1 MNIAMLIIVAV
12 TVLALVLGMS
22 ARAKHQMNLE
32 EWAVG
37 GRHFGTVLV
46 FMLMA
51 GEVYTTFTFLG
62 ASGFAYAG
70 GGAAFYTIGYLTL
83 AYALSYF
90 LLPKIWRYGRSYGL
104 VTQPDFFA
112 RKYDSPGLGAL
123 VAVMGSVALLPYV
136 VLQLTGLGIIVQAAS
151 YGVVPKTASMI
162 IGAVVVTLYGSL
174 AGVRGSAWTAIV
186 KDIMIVLVVVFLG
199 LYLPFHYFGGVG
211 KMFAAVDA
219 AKHGFLALPA
229 HGHNVSWF
237 VSTILL
243 TACGVMMWPQH
254 FAAAFTARSANAF
267 RKNAMLLPLYQ
278 LVLLFVF
285 FVGFTALMVVPGLKG
300 AATNMAL
307 LKISVAAF
315 PPWIVGIIG
324 ATGVLTALVPGAILT
339 MSIATL
345 ISRNLVAGL
354 GGLRSD
360 ESTVRLAKI
369 LVPVI
374 AALGCYLAIAG
385 SSTIV
390 ALILMGFAFVTQ
402 LFPGVVLSLRERN
415 PATKEGVAAGIVVG
429 VAIVAY
435 FSLGHE
441 SLGKLLPGLPDMVK
455 DINVGV
461 VALVANLVV
470 LAVVSAVTAGRRL
483 PLASEAVK

>member
-1 MNIAMLIIVAV
+1 MNIAMVIIAAV
-12 TVLALVLGMS
+12 TLLALALGLS
-22 ARAKHQMNLE
+22 ARAQHRMNLE

-37 GRHFGTVLV
+37 GRHFGAVLV

-62 ASGFAYAG
+62 ASGFAYGG
-70 GGAAFYTIGYLTL
+70 GGAAFYILGYLTL
-83 AYALSYF
+83 AYVFSYF
-90 LLPKIWRYGRSYGL
+90 LLPKIWRYGRTHGL

-112 RKYDSPGLGAL
+112 RKYDSPALGVL
-123 VAVMGSVALLPYV
+123 VAVMGSIALLPYV
-136 VLQLTGLGIIVQAAS
+136 VLQLTGLGIIVEVAS
-151 YGVVPKTASMI
+151 YGVVPKAAAMI

-174 AGVRGSAWTAIV
+174 AGVRGSTWTAIV
-186 KDIMIVLVVVFLG
+186 KDIMIVVVVVFLG
-199 LYLPFHYFGGVG
+199 LYLPIHYLGGVG

-229 HGHNVSWF
+229 HGHNVAWF
-237 VSTILL
+237 VSTMLL

-267 RKNAMLLPLYQ
+267 RKNAVLLPLYQ

-307 LKISVAAF
+307 LKISVATF
-315 PPWIVGIIG
+315 PAWMVGIIG
-324 ATGVLTALVPGAILT
+324 ATGVLTALVPGSILI

-345 ISRNLVAGL
+345 ISRNLVAAFSAR
-354 GGLRSD
+354 RSD
-360 ESTVRLAKI
+360 EGTVRLAKF

-374 AALGCYLAIAG
+374 AAIGCYFAIAG

-390 ALILMGFAFVTQ
+390 ALLLIGFSFVSQ

-415 PATKEGVAAGIVVG
+415 PATKEGVFAGIVAG
-429 VAIVAY
+429 GGTMAY
-435 FSLGHE
+435 FTLGHE
-441 SLGKLLPGLPDMVK
+441 GLGKLLPGLPDVVK

-461 VALVANLVV
+461 IALLVNVAV
-470 LAVVSAVTAGRRL
+470 LAVISAVTAGRRL
-483 PLASEAVK
+483 PLAGEAIK